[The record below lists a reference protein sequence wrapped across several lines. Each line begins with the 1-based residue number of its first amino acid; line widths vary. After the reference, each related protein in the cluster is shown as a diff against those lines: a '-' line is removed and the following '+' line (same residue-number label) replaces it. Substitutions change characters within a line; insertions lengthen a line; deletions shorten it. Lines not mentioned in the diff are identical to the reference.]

1 MEPNKQTERE
11 ETEIDLGGL
20 LRLFRQKIKQIIV
33 IFLAFAVLAGAASY
47 FFIAPKFQAMSK
59 IYIISSTNDAGVNM
73 SDLQIGAT
81 LTADYKQLLLSRP
94 ILESVLRNTDVDVNR
109 VEDLKGMIQID
120 NPQGTRILNIV
131 VTGTDPKE
139 TAIIAN
145 ELARMAKEQLPQMM
159 GCDAPYVAEE
169 AVIPQNKIGPS
180 NTKNA
185 ILGGLVALLVY
196 LVIETIKYVRDDT
209 VQNAEEFER
218 YFGIVPLA
226 AIPKEDVVDYRDKGM
241 QKGKGTKSGSRPTTG
256 SGMRPV
262 SAKSS
267 AHAAPAKSG
276 MHPVNKTAHPA
287 RPANGAA
294 RKPDQKKGT
303 RQV

>member
-11 ETEIDLGGL
+11 EMEIDLSGL
-20 LRLFRQKIKQIIV
+20 LRLFRQKIKQMIV

-47 FFIAPKFQAMSK
+47 FFIAPKYQAVSK

-94 ILESVLRNTDVDVNR
+94 ILEGVLRNTNIDVNR
-109 VEDLKGMIQID
+109 VEDLRSMIQID

-131 VTGTDPKE
+131 VTGTNPNESAK
-139 TAIIAN
+139 IAN

-169 AVIPQNKIGPS
+169 AVIPRNKVGPS
-180 NTKNA
+180 NAKNA
-185 ILGGLVALLVY
+185 ILGGLVALLIY

-209 VQNAEEFER
+209 VQNSEEFER

-226 AIPKEDVVDYRDKGM
+226 AIPKEDVVDYHDKGV
-241 QKGKGTKSGSRPTTG
+241 QKGKGTKTGKYPASSARPAPSKG
-256 SGMRPV
+256 GMHPV
-262 SAKSS
+262 SSS
-267 AHAAPAKSG
+267 KGG
-276 MHPVNKTAHPA
+276 MHPVNNASRPA
-287 RPANGAA
+287 RPANSAA
-294 RKPDQKKGT
+294 RKPEQKKGT